1 MARQDT
7 SPQLTIFDESMA
19 RVARL
24 FSFFFVLLSLLPI
37 GERGSHSDK
46 DGALQSEIGDRPLP
60 VRILRQDTANV

>member
-24 FSFFFVLLSLLPI
+24 FSFFVLLSLLPI

>member
-24 FSFFFVLLSLLPI
+24 FFFFILLSLLPI
-37 GERGSHSDK
+37 VERGRHSDK
-46 DGALQSEIGDRPLP
+46 DGALQSEISDQPLP
-60 VRILRQDTANV
+60 VRIFVKDTGNV

>member
-24 FSFFFVLLSLLPI
+24 FSFLLLSLLPI
-37 GERGSHSDK
+37 AERGRHSDK
-46 DGALQSEIGDRPLP
+46 DGALQSEISDQPLP
-60 VRILRQDTANV
+60 VRIFHKDTGNV